1 MKEMLLA
8 IDLVDKKREHIRQR
22 LTKFEYMLKQINIAT
37 SLYRQYITELQ
48 QGQKVSSEYLFFF
61 FSNFFSDSSDER
73 SQHMVSMRN

>member
-37 SLYRQYITELQ
+37 TLYRQYITELQ
-48 QGQKVSSEYLFFF
+48 QGQKVSSEYGD
-61 FSNFFSDSSDER
+61 FSLIFSL
-73 SQHMVSMRN
+73 QHMQLVLIQSLL